1 MADEVKVQEVKTE
14 EVIAPAETAPV
25 EAVKASAE
33 KKSTRGRKKGT
44 TTKAVTAKKT
54 GANAVEKKPG
64 RKQATKTTVKNADK
78 NAEKPSKTAPAKK
91 TAAVPEL
98 DFKSIT
104 IEFNDK
110 KFSEKDLYDR
120 VKSYIST
127 HPYIVAHDIELFIK
141 PNESCAYFTID
152 GFSNPDFRIDL

>member
-1 MADEVKVQEVKTE
+1 MADEVKKEVKT
-14 EVIAPAETAPV
+14 PETATLV
-25 EAVKASAE
+25 ETPEMPAE

-44 TTKAVTAKKT
+44 ATKASTVMKSSSKAT
-54 GANAVEKKPG
+54 EKKPV
-64 RKQATKTTVKNADK
+64 KKATTKTSAKKSDKKNTS
-78 NAEKPSKTAPAKK
+78 EKSAKSTPAKK
-91 TAAVPEL
+91 TATVPDL
-98 DFKSIT
+98 NFKSIT

-152 GFSNPDFRIDL
+152 GFSNPDFKIEL

>member
-1 MADEVKVQEVKTE
+1 MADELKVQEVKTE
-14 EVIAPAETAPV
+14 EVKAQVKAET
-25 EAVKASAE
+25 ETKT
-33 KKSTRGRKKGT
+33 KRGRKKGS
-44 TTKAVTAKKT
+44 TKATSA
-54 GANAVEKKPG
+54 KKPG
-64 RKQATKTTVKNADK
+64 RKPTAKTT
-78 NAEKPSKTAPAKK
+78 AKK
-91 TAAVPEL
+91 TDKNSVENPTKTASTKKAVPTPEL
-98 DFKSIT
+98 NYKSIT

-141 PNESCAYFTID
+141 PNDSCAYFTID

>member
-25 EAVKASAE
+25 EAVKAPAE

-44 TTKAVTAKKT
+44 TTKAATAKKT
-54 GANAVEKKPG
+54 GAKTAEKK
-64 RKQATKTTVKNADK
+64 T
-78 NAEKPSKTAPAKK
+78 AKK
-91 TAAVPEL
+91 TATKTSAKKSDKASDKTAKVASAKKAATVPEL
-98 DFKSIT
+98 NFKAMT

-152 GFSNPDFRIDL
+152 GFSNPDFKIEL

>member
-14 EVIAPAETAPV
+14 EV
-25 EAVKASAE
+25 KASAE
-33 KKSTRGRKKGT
+33 AAETVTETKPKRGRKKGS
-44 TTKAVTAKKT
+44 TTKSSTVKKT
-54 GANAVEKKPG
+54 ESKSTSDKKPG
-64 RKQATKTTVKNADK
+64 RKAGVKTTARKSS
-78 NAEKPSKTAPAKK
+78 EKTEKSIAKK
-91 TAAVPEL
+91 ASQVPEL
-98 DFKSIT
+98 NCKSLT

-110 KFSEKDLYDR
+110 KYTEKDLYDR
-120 VKSYIST
+120 VKAYISS